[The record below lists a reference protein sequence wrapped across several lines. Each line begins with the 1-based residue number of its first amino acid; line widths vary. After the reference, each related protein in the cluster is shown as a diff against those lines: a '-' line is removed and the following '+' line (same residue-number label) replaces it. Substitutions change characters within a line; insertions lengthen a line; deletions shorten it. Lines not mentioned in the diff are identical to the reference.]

1 MHDSTEAPHDSKT
14 AIPWEDPRQASAFDR
29 LVETI
34 KLLAT
39 SPSEAFARMPAAGGI
54 GQPLFFAIVVG
65 WIGIAISAI
74 WSLLFGSIAI
84 PFLDSDQLGAVGA
97 LLGMSTAMT
106 IMMVVLAPFFV
117 LLAVFIQAAIL
128 HLMLLLVGGPNNGFE
143 ATTRVCSYAQ
153 VSQLAQAVPFCGG
166 LLSLGWSLILLI
178 TGLAAVHNTSRGKAA
193 VAVVLP
199 VVICCGLTAAL
210 LFMGVLA
217 GVASS
222 R

>member
-1 MHDSTEAPHDSKT
+1 
-14 AIPWEDPRQASAFDR
+14 
-29 LVETI
+29 
-34 KLLAT
+34 
-39 SPSEAFARMPAAGGI
+39 
-54 GQPLFFAIVVG
+54 
-65 WIGIAISAI
+65 
-74 WSLLFGSIAI
+74 
-84 PFLDSDQLGAVGA
+84 
-97 LLGMSTAMT
+97 MSTAMT

-128 HLMLLLVGGPNNGFE
+128 HLMLMLVGGANSGFE

-166 LLSLGWSLILLI
+166 ILSLVWSLILLI
-178 TGLAAVHNTSRGKAA
+178 TGLATVHNTSRGKAA
-193 VAVVLP
+193 LAVVLP

>member
-1 MHDSTEAPHDSKT
+1 
-14 AIPWEDPRQASAFDR
+14 
-29 LVETI
+29 VETI

-39 SPSEAFARMPAAGGI
+39 TPSEAFARMPAVGGI

-65 WIGIAISAI
+65 WIGIAISAV
-74 WSLLFGSIAI
+74 WSLLFGGIAL

-128 HLMLLLVGGPNNGFE
+128 HLMLMLVGGANSGFE

-166 LLSLGWSLILLI
+166 ILSLVWSLILLI
-178 TGLAAVHNTSRGKAA
+178 TGLATVHNTSRGKAA
-193 VAVVLP
+193 LAVVLP